1 MSPNLLALGA
11 IALWATLAALGVAL
25 AALPPFLLTG
35 LALVVGSVPAWPR
48 WRQWRVPAST
58 LAIGV
63 GGLFGYHFLLFVAL
77 RKAPAI
83 EANLL
88 NYLWPLLIVVMAPL
102 FLRGV
107 RLRPAHVAAAVV
119 GFAGAA
125 LAILGGGT
133 GPVETGVDGP
143 AAATAAATAA
153 AANAT
158 AHATAHAA
166 ATAAR
171 GLQESASG
179 YAAAAAA
186 AFVWAS
192 YSLLTRRVA
201 PFPTAAVGLF
211 ALLSGL
217 ASLAC
222 HAWLEAPVALHARE
236 LALVV
241 AIGLGPTGAAFY
253 LWDRAL
259 KTGDARSIGLLSY
272 LTPLGSTALLLAVTG
287 RAFSWQLGLATALVV
302 GSAALGLRASRAD
315 NPARSRAK

>member
-77 RKAPAI
+77 RRAPAV

-107 RLRPAHVAAAVV
+107 RLRPAHVAAAIV

-125 LAILGGGT
+125 LAILGGGA
-133 GPVETGVDGP
+133 GPVEAGVDG
-143 AAATAAATAA
+143 AAA
-153 AANAT
+153 AANDAANA
-158 AHATAHAA
+158 AHAVTHAA
-166 ATAAR
+166 ANAAP
-171 GLQESASG
+171 GLQASAAG

-192 YSLLTRRVA
+192 YSLLTRRVP
-201 PFPTAAVGLF
+201 PFPTGAVGLF

-222 HAWLEAPVALHARE
+222 HAWLEAPVTLHSRD
-236 LALVV
+236 LALVL
-241 AIGLGPTGAAFY
+241 AIGLGPMGAAFY

-259 KTGDARSIGLLSY
+259 KTGDARTIGLLAY

-302 GSAALGLRASRAD
+302 GSAALGLHASRAD
-315 NPARSRAK
+315 ARSRTGAK

>member
-11 IALWATLAALGVAL
+11 IALWATLATLGVAL

-35 LALVVGSVPAWPR
+35 LALLVGSVPAWPR

-77 RKAPAI
+77 RNAPPV
-83 EANLL
+83 EANLV

-107 RLRPAHVAAAVV
+107 RLRSAHVIAAFL

-125 LAILGGGT
+125 LAILGRGGE
-133 GPVETGVDGP
+133 P
-143 AAATAAATAA
+143 ATAAATMPSS
-153 AANAT
+153 
-158 AHATAHAA
+158 A
-166 ATAAR
+166 ATSL
-171 GLQESASG
+171 GF
-179 YAAAAAA
+179 AAAAAA
-186 AFVWAS
+186 AFACAS

-201 PFPTAAVGLF
+201 PFPTGAVGLF

-217 ASLAC
+217 LSLAC
-222 HAWLEAPVALHARE
+222 HAWLEAPVALGARE
-236 LALVV
+236 AMLVA
-241 AIGLGPTGAAFY
+241 AIGLGPMGAAFY

-259 KTGDARSIGLLSY
+259 KTGDARMIGLLSY
-272 LTPLGSTALLLAVTG
+272 LTPIGSTALLLAVTG
-287 RAFSWQLGLATALVV
+287 RAFSWQLALATALVV

-315 NPARSRAK
+315 AAPGSGAK